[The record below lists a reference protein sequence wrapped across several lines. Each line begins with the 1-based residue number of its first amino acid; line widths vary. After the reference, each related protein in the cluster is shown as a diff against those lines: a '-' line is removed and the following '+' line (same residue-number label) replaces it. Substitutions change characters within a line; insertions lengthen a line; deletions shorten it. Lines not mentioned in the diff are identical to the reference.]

1 MEERKITLVDDEQT
15 LEFYVLEETKLN
27 GSDYLLVTDAEDEE
41 EEADCYILKD
51 MSREG
56 EADALYEFVED
67 EAELEG
73 LMKIFEELLDDVN
86 EEKVKDLLREK
97 GLKVTSQ
104 RLMVLNILSAHGDEH
119 LTVEEIYDLAKEES
133 PEIGLA
139 TIYRTVQVLLELHV
153 IEKVTFDDGFARYE
167 LNGEETGSGH
177 RHHHAI
183 CTQCGKVYS
192 LETDLLD
199 TLEKQ
204 VFESLGF
211 EVTDHEVKLYGLCSA
226 CRRKAQNAMEVKT

>member
-1 MEERKITLVDDEQT
+1 M
-15 LEFYVLEETKLN
+15 
-27 GSDYLLVTDAEDEE
+27 
-41 EEADCYILKD
+41 
-51 MSREG
+51 
-56 EADALYEFVED
+56 
-67 EAELEG
+67 
-73 LMKIFEELLDDVN
+73 N

-104 RLMVLNILSAHGDEH
+104 RLMVLNILSTHGDEH

-153 IEKVTFDDGFARYE
+153 IEKVTFDDGFARDE

-204 VFESLGF
+204 VFKSLGF

>member
-1 MEERKITLVDDEQT
+1 M
-15 LEFYVLEETKLN
+15 
-27 GSDYLLVTDAEDEE
+27 
-41 EEADCYILKD
+41 
-51 MSREG
+51 
-56 EADALYEFVED
+56 
-67 EAELEG
+67 
-73 LMKIFEELLDDVN
+73 N

-104 RLMVLNILSAHGDEH
+104 WLMVLNILSAHGDEH

>member
-1 MEERKITLVDDEQT
+1 M
-15 LEFYVLEETKLN
+15 
-27 GSDYLLVTDAEDEE
+27 
-41 EEADCYILKD
+41 
-51 MSREG
+51 
-56 EADALYEFVED
+56 
-67 EAELEG
+67 
-73 LMKIFEELLDDVN
+73 N

-211 EVTDHEVKLYGLCSA
+211 EVTDQEVKLYGLCSA

>member
-1 MEERKITLVDDEQT
+1 M
-15 LEFYVLEETKLN
+15 
-27 GSDYLLVTDAEDEE
+27 
-41 EEADCYILKD
+41 
-51 MSREG
+51 
-56 EADALYEFVED
+56 
-67 EAELEG
+67 
-73 LMKIFEELLDDVN
+73 N

-192 LETDLLD
+192 LEADLLD

>member
-1 MEERKITLVDDEQT
+1 M
-15 LEFYVLEETKLN
+15 
-27 GSDYLLVTDAEDEE
+27 
-41 EEADCYILKD
+41 
-51 MSREG
+51 
-56 EADALYEFVED
+56 
-67 EAELEG
+67 
-73 LMKIFEELLDDVN
+73 N

-153 IEKVTFDDGFARYE
+153 IERVTFDDGFARYE

>member
-1 MEERKITLVDDEQT
+1 M
-15 LEFYVLEETKLN
+15 
-27 GSDYLLVTDAEDEE
+27 
-41 EEADCYILKD
+41 
-51 MSREG
+51 
-56 EADALYEFVED
+56 
-67 EAELEG
+67 
-73 LMKIFEELLDDVN
+73 N
-86 EEKVKDLLREK
+86 EEKVKELLREK

>member
-1 MEERKITLVDDEQT
+1 M
-15 LEFYVLEETKLN
+15 
-27 GSDYLLVTDAEDEE
+27 
-41 EEADCYILKD
+41 
-51 MSREG
+51 
-56 EADALYEFVED
+56 
-67 EAELEG
+67 
-73 LMKIFEELLDDVN
+73 N

-139 TIYRTVQVLLELHV
+139 SIYRTVQVLLELHV

>member
-1 MEERKITLVDDEQT
+1 M
-15 LEFYVLEETKLN
+15 
-27 GSDYLLVTDAEDEE
+27 
-41 EEADCYILKD
+41 
-51 MSREG
+51 
-56 EADALYEFVED
+56 
-67 EAELEG
+67 
-73 LMKIFEELLDDVN
+73 N

-119 LTVEEIYDLAKEES
+119 LTAEEIYDLAKVNS

>member
-1 MEERKITLVDDEQT
+1 M
-15 LEFYVLEETKLN
+15 
-27 GSDYLLVTDAEDEE
+27 
-41 EEADCYILKD
+41 
-51 MSREG
+51 
-56 EADALYEFVED
+56 
-67 EAELEG
+67 
-73 LMKIFEELLDDVN
+73 N

-97 GLKVTSQ
+97 GLKVTRQ

-204 VFESLGF
+204 VFESLGC

>member
-1 MEERKITLVDDEQT
+1 M
-15 LEFYVLEETKLN
+15 
-27 GSDYLLVTDAEDEE
+27 
-41 EEADCYILKD
+41 
-51 MSREG
+51 
-56 EADALYEFVED
+56 
-67 EAELEG
+67 
-73 LMKIFEELLDDVN
+73 N

-104 RLMVLNILSAHGDEH
+104 RLMVLNILSTHGDEH

-139 TIYRTVQVLLELHV
+139 TIYRSVQVLLELHV

-204 VFESLGF
+204 VFKSLGF

>member
-1 MEERKITLVDDEQT
+1 M
-15 LEFYVLEETKLN
+15 
-27 GSDYLLVTDAEDEE
+27 
-41 EEADCYILKD
+41 
-51 MSREG
+51 
-56 EADALYEFVED
+56 
-67 EAELEG
+67 
-73 LMKIFEELLDDVN
+73 N

-204 VFESLGF
+204 VFESQGF

>member
-1 MEERKITLVDDEQT
+1 M
-15 LEFYVLEETKLN
+15 
-27 GSDYLLVTDAEDEE
+27 
-41 EEADCYILKD
+41 
-51 MSREG
+51 
-56 EADALYEFVED
+56 
-67 EAELEG
+67 
-73 LMKIFEELLDDVN
+73 N

-183 CTQCGKVYS
+183 CTQCGKAYS

>member
-1 MEERKITLVDDEQT
+1 M
-15 LEFYVLEETKLN
+15 
-27 GSDYLLVTDAEDEE
+27 
-41 EEADCYILKD
+41 
-51 MSREG
+51 
-56 EADALYEFVED
+56 
-67 EAELEG
+67 
-73 LMKIFEELLDDVN
+73 N

-199 TLEKQ
+199 TFEKQ

-226 CRRKAQNAMEVKT
+226 CRRKAQNELEVQT

>member
-1 MEERKITLVDDEQT
+1 MND
-15 LEFYVLEETKLN
+15 
-27 GSDYLLVTDAEDEE
+27 
-41 EEADCYILKD
+41 
-51 MSREG
+51 
-56 EADALYEFVED
+56 
-67 EAELEG
+67 
-73 LMKIFEELLDDVN
+73 
-86 EEKVKDLLREK
+86 EKVKDLLREK

>member
-1 MEERKITLVDDEQT
+1 M
-15 LEFYVLEETKLN
+15 
-27 GSDYLLVTDAEDEE
+27 
-41 EEADCYILKD
+41 
-51 MSREG
+51 
-56 EADALYEFVED
+56 
-67 EAELEG
+67 
-73 LMKIFEELLDDVN
+73 N

-211 EVTDHEVKLYGLCSA
+211 EVTDHEVKLHGLCSA

>member
-1 MEERKITLVDDEQT
+1 M
-15 LEFYVLEETKLN
+15 
-27 GSDYLLVTDAEDEE
+27 
-41 EEADCYILKD
+41 
-51 MSREG
+51 
-56 EADALYEFVED
+56 
-67 EAELEG
+67 
-73 LMKIFEELLDDVN
+73 N

-133 PEIGLA
+133 PEVGLA
-139 TIYRTVQVLLELHV
+139 TIQVLLELHV

>member
-1 MEERKITLVDDEQT
+1 M
-15 LEFYVLEETKLN
+15 
-27 GSDYLLVTDAEDEE
+27 
-41 EEADCYILKD
+41 
-51 MSREG
+51 
-56 EADALYEFVED
+56 
-67 EAELEG
+67 
-73 LMKIFEELLDDVN
+73 N

-97 GLKVTSQ
+97 GLNVTSQ

>member
-1 MEERKITLVDDEQT
+1 M
-15 LEFYVLEETKLN
+15 
-27 GSDYLLVTDAEDEE
+27 
-41 EEADCYILKD
+41 
-51 MSREG
+51 
-56 EADALYEFVED
+56 
-67 EAELEG
+67 
-73 LMKIFEELLDDVN
+73 N

-119 LTVEEIYDLAKEES
+119 LMVEEIYDLAKEES

>member
-1 MEERKITLVDDEQT
+1 M
-15 LEFYVLEETKLN
+15 
-27 GSDYLLVTDAEDEE
+27 
-41 EEADCYILKD
+41 
-51 MSREG
+51 
-56 EADALYEFVED
+56 
-67 EAELEG
+67 
-73 LMKIFEELLDDVN
+73 N

-226 CRRKAQNAMEVKT
+226 CRRKAQKAMEVKT

>member
-1 MEERKITLVDDEQT
+1 M
-15 LEFYVLEETKLN
+15 
-27 GSDYLLVTDAEDEE
+27 
-41 EEADCYILKD
+41 
-51 MSREG
+51 
-56 EADALYEFVED
+56 
-67 EAELEG
+67 
-73 LMKIFEELLDDVN
+73 N

-104 RLMVLNILSAHGDEH
+104 RLMVLNIMSAHGDEH

>member
-1 MEERKITLVDDEQT
+1 M
-15 LEFYVLEETKLN
+15 
-27 GSDYLLVTDAEDEE
+27 
-41 EEADCYILKD
+41 
-51 MSREG
+51 
-56 EADALYEFVED
+56 
-67 EAELEG
+67 
-73 LMKIFEELLDDVN
+73 N

-204 VFESLGF
+204 VFESLAF

>member
-1 MEERKITLVDDEQT
+1 M
-15 LEFYVLEETKLN
+15 
-27 GSDYLLVTDAEDEE
+27 
-41 EEADCYILKD
+41 
-51 MSREG
+51 
-56 EADALYEFVED
+56 
-67 EAELEG
+67 
-73 LMKIFEELLDDVN
+73 N

-167 LNGEETGSGH
+167 LNGEETGSGY

-183 CTQCGKVYS
+183 CT
-192 LETDLLD
+192 
-199 TLEKQ
+199 
-204 VFESLGF
+204 
-211 EVTDHEVKLYGLCSA
+211 
-226 CRRKAQNAMEVKT
+226 

>member
-1 MEERKITLVDDEQT
+1 M
-15 LEFYVLEETKLN
+15 
-27 GSDYLLVTDAEDEE
+27 
-41 EEADCYILKD
+41 
-51 MSREG
+51 
-56 EADALYEFVED
+56 
-67 EAELEG
+67 
-73 LMKIFEELLDDVN
+73 N

-183 CTQCGKVYS
+183 YTQCGKVYS